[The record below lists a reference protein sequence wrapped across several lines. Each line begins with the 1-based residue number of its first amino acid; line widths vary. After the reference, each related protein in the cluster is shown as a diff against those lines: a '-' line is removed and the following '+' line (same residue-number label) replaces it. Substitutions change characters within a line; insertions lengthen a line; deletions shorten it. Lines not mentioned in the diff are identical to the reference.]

1 MLLHGGRKA
10 RHYDTRP
17 THSIVVASPCGR
29 HAHPS
34 TLAAKMDSVGQ
45 WYLGRKNR
53 MSRRFS
59 SDVRSLAPHVE
70 RKMTLV
76 VPVVP
81 LANRVKM

>member
-1 MLLHGGRKA
+1 
-10 RHYDTRP
+10 
-17 THSIVVASPCGR
+17 
-29 HAHPS
+29 
-34 TLAAKMDSVGQ
+34 MDSVGQ

-76 VPVVP
+76 VPVLP
-81 LANRVKM
+81 LANRVNNVTRTRKTAKRLL